1 MYRFM
6 LENYAKYSDWNRK
19 QRGGRILRRGQSS
32 RMNNE
37 VTKLDRKVKEN
48 YLDES

>member
-6 LENYAKYSDWNRK
+6 LENYAKYSERK